1 MERSDSWAVRQPQ
14 SITLPRQLVF
24 AIALTIVWT
33 PSFAAAG
40 DPPAPLRERIDQLLA
55 ETSAGVSAPLVG
67 DAEFLRRI
75 SLDLIGVP
83 PAVEEVRSFLAD
95 QNPAKREAAVDRLLN
110 HPRYARHMAEVFDVL
125 LMERRPYV
133 NVTADEWHQYLLK
146 AFRENRPYNELAKE
160 ILEADGAEPHPR
172 AAVRFYL
179 DRQADP
185 NLLTRDVGRIFFGR
199 DLQCAQCH
207 DHPLVL
213 DYLQADYHGLLAFYS
228 SGSAFVAP
236 APDGKTY
243 YAEKAGDRLT
253 FESVFVEGKHTTGP
267 KLLGLTALEE
277 PPLYPDELYVV
288 KPAENVR
295 PVPKFSRRAKLS
307 EMSTNGTNR
316 PFNENIANRLW
327 AHMMGRGLVEPVD
340 LHHSANPPSNP
351 ALMRLLGEE
360 FAASGFNVKSF
371 WRELA
376 LTQVYQRSIDP
387 PPDPASFAPL
397 ASSLAAEL
405 EQRLQQVRSSAQAA
419 DEEYD
424 KVAAECLRVEEAAAP
439 VVTELDQAT
448 AAAAETVTKFD
459 EVSRQLEATQTQFA
473 AKTAVSQTLADAVA
487 KTQEVAKALPDDQ
500 ELAAAAQK
508 FAERQQQIAAEV
520 GTLAADAETKKAAV
534 AAAEQLVTTTRLGID
549 AVRGKFA
556 PLAEEMKQKD
566 QLASTARAAR
576 VEQEMLAARL
586 EQSLAA
592 IKQLAALP
600 PIQEQIDAAGQNV
613 AAAESS
619 VTAAAAV
626 VEAQQAA
633 IAVGEQARAA
643 VVAKAEQATAAIAAA
658 QAEQQRW
665 NQLIANVT
673 AAIAETEAARQQLPD
688 DANLQQAANSLIAKL
703 AELRAGEAVPQQ
715 QLADATV
722 AGQLAQQELAAAN
735 LQQQAIVTELS
746 QRQQKLAEAQQ
757 QLELARLEVD
767 QRRSQL
773 NESLEGLQ
781 TEWTKTFAMRPL
793 KPLTPEQ
800 MCWSI
805 LQVTGVYD
813 RYVAAEQAELDK
825 SAPLADADKQDPAK
839 VAARELELQQR
850 VYDKLKANVGSF
862 VSLYAPAAGQ
872 PQSDFFA
879 SANQALFAAN
889 GGEFNGWTAPAAANV
904 TERVVQQTDPKAAA
918 EDLYLTILNRLPDEA
933 EVADVTQYLTA
944 HPEQKAAT
952 VQGLVWSLLTSAEFR
967 FNH

>member
-14 SITLPRQLVF
+14 NITLPRQLVF
-24 AIALTIVWT
+24 AIALTIVWA
-33 PSFAAAG
+33 PSLSAAG

-55 ETSAGVSAPLVG
+55 ETSAGVAAPLVG

-228 SGSAFVAP
+228 SGTAFVAP

-277 PPLYPDELYVV
+277 PSLYPDELYVV

-295 PVPKFSRRAKLS
+295 PVPKFSRRAKLA
-307 EMSTNGTNR
+307 EMATNGTNR

-351 ALMRLLGEE
+351 ALLRLLGEE

-387 PPDPASFAPL
+387 PPNPASFAPL

-419 DEEYD
+419 DDEYD

-439 VVTELDQAT
+439 VVAELDQAT
-448 AAAAETVTKFD
+448 ASAAETVTKFD
-459 EVSRQLEATQTQFA
+459 EANRQLEATQTQVA
-473 AKTAVSQTLADAVA
+473 AKKAVSQTLADAVA

-534 AAAEQLVTTTRLGID
+534 AAAEQLVATTRSGID

-576 VEQEMLAARL
+576 AEQEMLAARL

-600 PIQEQIDAAGQNV
+600 PIQEQIDAAGHNV

-619 VTAAAAV
+619 VTAAAAA

-633 IAVGEQARAA
+633 IAAGEQARVA

-688 DANLQQAANSLIAKL
+688 DANLQQAANSLSAKL
-703 AELRAGEAVPQQ
+703 AELQAGEAVPRQ
-715 QLADATV
+715 QLADATA

-735 LQQQAIVTELS
+735 TQQQAIVTELS
-746 QRQQKLAEAQQ
+746 QRQQKLVEAQQ

-773 NESLEGLQ
+773 NESLEALQ

-825 SAPLADADKQDPAK
+825 SAPLADVDKQDPAK

-918 EDLYLTILNRLPDEA
+918 EDLYLTILNRFPDEA

-952 VQGLVWSLLTSAEFR
+952 VQELVWSLLTSAEFR